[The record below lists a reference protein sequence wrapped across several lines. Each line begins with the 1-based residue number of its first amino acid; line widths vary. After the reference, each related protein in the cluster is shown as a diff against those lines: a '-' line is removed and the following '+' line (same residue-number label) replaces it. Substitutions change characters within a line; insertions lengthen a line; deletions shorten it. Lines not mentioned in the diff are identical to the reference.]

1 MLLINTQEL
10 ITNTRKNYDKNKE
23 SLYRKYW
30 DVYNLYRWA
39 MSQKLTVDSFTWVE
53 QTSQFNKDYTEN
65 YNEGKDPRCFL
76 EADVP
81 YPEKSHELHNDLL
94 TFLPERMK
102 IEKVEK
108 LVANLHNKNM
118 FFAEEISMGN

>member
-39 MSQKLTVDSFTWVE
+39 MSQKLPVDSFTWVE

-81 YPEKSHELHNDLL
+81 YPEKSHELHNGLL